1 LHGPSL
7 AAVFLGLF
15 CMPQAFSQREDV
27 VTLRKNAST
36 GFSLVELLT
45 VMAVGA
51 ILAATAIPYGLNY
64 IRHYQVTAAG
74 QAVASVMQLSRA
86 QAVKRNSRNGLI
98 LNFDYPAEGQFQ
110 FTTLDA
116 DPETLAY
123 NAVYPGPGPNAVFD
137 PNDRDYGI
145 APAVG
150 DNDVPPHGIIAN
162 LPPEIGFDPTGGVWN
177 ALLFRSNGSV
187 EAVTADGAGDALI
200 RQDGL
205 DWVLTIQ
212 YPRFGF
218 VRDIRISRNGRVE
231 VEVPAP

>member
-1 LHGPSL
+1 MWTASDNSLNFKSLGRYAGLGLHGPSL
-7 AAVFLGLF
+7 AAVLLGLF

-98 LNFDYPAEGQFQ
+98 LNFDYPAEGQFANSA
-110 FTTLDA
+110 LEA

-123 NAVYPGPGPNAVFD
+123 NAVFD
-137 PNDRDYGI
+137 PNDGDYGI

-162 LPPEIGFDPTGGVWN
+162 LPPEIGFDPTGGEWN

-187 EAVTADGAGDALI
+187 EAVNAEGAGEALL
-200 RQDGL
+200 RKEG
-205 DWVLTIQ
+205 
-212 YPRFGF
+212 
-218 VRDIRISRNGRVE
+218 
-231 VEVPAP
+231 

>member
-1 LHGPSL
+1 
-7 AAVFLGLF
+7 
-15 CMPQAFSQREDV
+15 V

-110 FTTLDA
+110 FTSGTHCCSAPTDRSRRSMRRA
-116 DPETLAY
+116 RET
-123 NAVYPGPGPNAVFD
+123 
-137 PNDRDYGI
+137 R
-145 APAVG
+145 
-150 DNDVPPHGIIAN
+150 
-162 LPPEIGFDPTGGVWN
+162 
-177 ALLFRSNGSV
+177 
-187 EAVTADGAGDALI
+187 
-200 RQDGL
+200 
-205 DWVLTIQ
+205 
-212 YPRFGF
+212 
-218 VRDIRISRNGRVE
+218 
-231 VEVPAP
+231 